1 MITFKNKPKLLEHEI
16 DKEFNQRRLTL
27 ASNLESF
34 LAEHELFKGKD
45 VTIEFSQEGVS
56 SLVCF
61 VETDSDKY
69 VLKIPLHPTAEG
81 EALFLKK
88 WEEVGVVVPHVF
100 AEGVIAGYPYILMSF
115 IDAPLLIKTPKEFRL
130 NDEMYI
136 ELGKTLALMHSPK
149 AEGYGLIVKGRPQ
162 NSSFKEWVE
171 SERIKEKIEIVKAK
185 NILNEEHGSIEKAIQ
200 ILISYSEEFPVT
212 SYCHL
217 DFGSG
222 NIMATKPITIIDPS
236 PNPILN
242 MGVLDMARTLMLMAS
257 GGSSGEEKFKEG
269 YFSIAK
275 PVSDK
280 VIQAAVVLNAYLK
293 FGYWSNKEKWEQI
306 ERVKQYLAQGKHFLD
321 S

>member
-16 DKEFNQRRLTL
+16 DKEFNQKRLTL
-27 ASNLESF
+27 ASHLESF
-34 LAEHELFKGKD
+34 LTEHELFKGKD
-45 VTIEFSQEGVS
+45 VAVEFSQEGVS

-61 VETDSDKY
+61 VETDSGKY
-69 VLKIPLHPTAEG
+69 VLKIPLDSTDEG

-100 AEGVIAGYPYILMSF
+100 AEGVIAGHPYILMSF
-115 IDAPLLIKTPKEFRL
+115 INAPLLIKTSKEFRV

-136 ELGKTLALMHSPK
+136 ELGRTLSLMHGPR
-149 AEGYGLIVKGRPQ
+149 AEGYGPIVGGKPQ

-171 SERIKEKIEIVKAK
+171 SERIKEKIETVKAK

-200 ILISYSEEFPVT
+200 ILISYSEEFPAT
-212 SYCHL
+212 SYCHF

-222 NIMATKPITIIDPS
+222 NLMATKPITVIDPS
-236 PNPILN
+236 PILN
-242 MGVLDMARTLMLMAS
+242 IGVLDMARTLMLMAS

-280 VIQAAVVLNAYLK
+280 VIQAAVVLHAYLK